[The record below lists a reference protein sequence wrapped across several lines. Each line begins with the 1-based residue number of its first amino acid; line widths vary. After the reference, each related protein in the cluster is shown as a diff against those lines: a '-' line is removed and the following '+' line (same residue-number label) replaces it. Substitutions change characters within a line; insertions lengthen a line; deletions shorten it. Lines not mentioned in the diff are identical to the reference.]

1 MGERKSYRIES
12 IDLLRG
18 LVMIIM
24 ALDHVRD
31 YFNYGSFF
39 SDPTNLATTTPVLF
53 FTRWITH
60 FCAPVFVFLAGT
72 SAFLYGM
79 RRQNIRE
86 VSWFLFTRGLWLI
99 FLELTVVN
107 FAWTF
112 DITLG
117 VHIFQVIWAIGMS
130 MIILA
135 ALIFLPKI
143 VLLISGILLIA
154 GHNLL
159 DTIVVRGAALRSVIW
174 YMLHQKYF
182 LVLSKD
188 SAISFL
194 YPLIPW
200 IGVMI
205 IGYLF
210 GEFYRH
216 DFDGKARR
224 RWLMR
229 IGWGAVLLFVLLRSL
244 NIYGDPS
251 PWEKQSSSVFT
262 LLSFLDTTK
271 YPPSL
276 LFLLM
281 TIGPSL
287 IFLSLAEHV
296 KNRISDM
303 LVTVGGVPLFF
314 YVVHIYLVHV
324 LGILG
329 VRFSGRPWS
338 DMILSI
344 NSFMY
349 GTLNTYGYNLLVVY
363 AVWMVVVL
371 AMFPFCRMY
380 KRYKMDN
387 LSKWWLSYL

>member
-1 MGERKSYRIES
+1 MGEGKSYRIES

-117 VHIFQVIWAIGMS
+117 VHFLQVIWAIGMS

-135 ALIFLPKI
+135 ALIFLPKM
-143 VLLISGILLIA
+143 VLLMSGILLIA

-159 DTIVVRGAALRSVIW
+159 DTIVMRGAALRSVIW

-182 LVLSKD
+182 LILSKD
-188 SAISFL
+188 SAILFL

-216 DFDGKARR
+216 DFDRQARR
-224 RWLMR
+224 KWLMR

-244 NIYGDPS
+244 NVYGDPS
-251 PWEKQSSSVFT
+251 PWEKQSSFVFT
-262 LLSFLDTTK
+262 LLSFLNTTK

-287 IFLSLAEHV
+287 IFLSLAEGV
-296 KNRISDM
+296 KHRISDM

-314 YVVHIYLVHV
+314 YVVHLYLVHV

-329 VRFSGRPWS
+329 VRFSGRPWT
-338 DMILSI
+338 DMILSM
-344 NSFMY
+344 NSFVF
-349 GTLNTYGYNLLVVY
+349 GRLSTYGFNLLVVY

-380 KRYKMDN
+380 KRYKTDN
-387 LSKWWLSYL
+387 RSKWWLSYL